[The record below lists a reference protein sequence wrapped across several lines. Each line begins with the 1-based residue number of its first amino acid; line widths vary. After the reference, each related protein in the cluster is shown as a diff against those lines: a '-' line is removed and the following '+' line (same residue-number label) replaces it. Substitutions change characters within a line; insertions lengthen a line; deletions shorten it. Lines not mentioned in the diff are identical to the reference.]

1 MGAFENFINQTF
13 AKADKDLSGA
23 LSFEEFLDVYQTICA
38 GMGSLNEFA

>member
-1 MGAFENFINQTF
+1 MGAFENFINQTMMT
-13 AKADKDLSGA
+13 ADKDLNGV